1 MRLDKDNQSITFIY
15 REHRYLAPFMGLA
28 IFFLITLIL
37 IGVLFA
43 GTTLLFGL
51 EEEQP
56 WLFVIGLLVVIAIC
70 FYFLANLLFYLD
82 NLVTWIFARVNT
94 VSFTRIISSRSVM
107 VRCIAEML
115 FDMSFVRII

>member
-70 FYFLANLLFYLD
+70 FYLFANPLFYSD
-82 NLVTWIFARVNT
+82 KLVTWIFARVDT
-94 VSFTRIISSRSVM
+94 VSFYEDYFVSERYGKVHS
-107 VRCIAEML
+107 EML
-115 FDMSFVRII
+115 FDMRFVRII